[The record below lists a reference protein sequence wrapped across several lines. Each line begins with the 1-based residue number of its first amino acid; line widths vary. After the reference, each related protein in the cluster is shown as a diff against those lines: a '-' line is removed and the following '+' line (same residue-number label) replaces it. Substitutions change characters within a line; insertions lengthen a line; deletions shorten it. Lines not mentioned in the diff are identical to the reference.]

1 MLLANLKAGDYFECF
16 DSAWIVLSI
25 QSSLK
30 EREKVTV
37 TLLNIFNAKI
47 RITILNPNWP
57 LTPKEIDINNV
68 QF

>member
-1 MLLANLKAGDYFECF
+1 MLLSNLKAGDYFECF
-16 DSAWIVLSI
+16 ASAWIVLSI
-25 QSSLK
+25 QSLK
-30 EREKVTV
+30 EREKVSV

-57 LTPKEIDINNV
+57 LTPEEIDINNV